1 MKYTSIVLNIILLI
15 AVSVLYYLHF
25 VSHTPSVAQAANAT
39 NKITSANSPKIAYF
53 EMDSLENQYGYIKEI
68 RNELKNKQIDMN
80 AELTKL
86 RKNYQS
92 RIAQLQEKASTMSQT
107 EGEAAQREVAQMQ
120 QNVAAKEQ
128 SLNQSFQ
135 EETYKKM
142 QTVSKQIE
150 DFLKQYNKEK
160 GYAYIITSQPGLI
173 YYKDPTYNVTKDL
186 VDGLNA
192 QYKQEAKS
200 KK

>member
-1 MKYTSIVLNIILLI
+1 MKHTSIVLNIILLI

-25 VSHTPSVAQAANAT
+25 SS
-39 NKITSANSPKIAYF
+39 NKPNVTQTINSTSKTSSANNSKIAYF
-53 EMDSLENQYGYIKEI
+53 EMDSLENQYGYIKEV
-68 RNELKNKQIDMN
+68 RNELKNKQMDMN

-92 RIAQLQEKASTMSQT
+92 RIGQLQEKASTMSQT

-128 SLNQSFQ
+128 SLNQNFQ

-150 DFLKQYNKEK
+150 DFLKQYNKDK

-173 YYKDPTYNVTKDL
+173 YYKDPSCNVTKDL
-186 VDGLNA
+186 IDGLNA
-192 QYKQEAKS
+192 QYKQEEKS

>member
-1 MKYTSIVLNIILLI
+1 MKSTSIVLNIILLI

-25 VSHTPSVAQAANAT
+25 ASHTPSVTQATNAT
-39 NKITSANSPKIAYF
+39 NKITSANNPKIAYF

-86 RKNYQS
+86 RKSYES

-107 EGEAAQREVAQMQ
+107 EGEAAQREVAQMH

-150 DFLKQYNKEK
+150 DFLKQYNKGK

>member
-1 MKYTSIVLNIILLI
+1 MKHISIVLNIILFI

-25 VSHTPSVAQAANAT
+25 TSSKPEVIQTSNLT
-39 NKITSANSPKIAYF
+39 NKTVSAHNSKIAYF
-53 EMDSLENQYGYIKEI
+53 EMDSLENQYGYIKEV

-80 AELTKL
+80 AELNKL

-92 RIAQLQEKASTMSQT
+92 RIAQLQEKASTMSPT

-142 QTVSKQIE
+142 QIVSKQIE
-150 DFLKQYNKEK
+150 DFFKQYNKNK
-160 GYAYIITSQPGLI
+160 GYAYIITSQPGLV
-173 YYKDPTYNVTKDL
+173 YYKDPSCNVTKDL

-192 QYKQEAKS
+192 QYKQEEKN

>member
-1 MKYTSIVLNIILLI
+1 MKHISIALNIILLI
-15 AVSVLYYLHF
+15 AVSILYYLHF
-25 VSHTPSVAQAANAT
+25 SSHKPNVAQITNAT
-39 NKITSANSPKIAYF
+39 NKTTPVNSPKIAYF
-53 EMDSLENQYGYIKEI
+53 EMDSLENQYGYIKEV
-68 RNELKNKQIDMN
+68 RNELRNKQIDMN

-86 RKNYQS
+86 RKNYQN
-92 RIAQLQEKASTMSQT
+92 RIAQLQEKASTMSQK
-107 EGEAAQREVAQMQ
+107 EGEAAQKEVAQMQ

-150 DFLKQYNKEK
+150 DFLKQYNKSKE
-160 GYAYIITSQPGLI
+160 YAYIITSQPGLI
-173 YYKDPTYNVTKDL
+173 YYKDPNYNITKDL
-186 VDGLNA
+186 IDGLNA
-192 QYKQEAKS
+192 QYKQEERS